1 MTRRHART
9 DAPRGQTMVEFAL
22 VLPLLI
28 LLLVGVFDFGRA
40 IFAYNTINNS
50 AREAAREAIVNQT
63 VSDIQAKAASA
74 AAGLN
79 IDPGDISVDFRTS
92 DAAAAGSCNSRIGTP
107 TIVGCIAVV
116 RVPYS
121 YDAATPLVGEL
132 VGPLTLNGESRFAVE
147 FNCVDGGSVAAD
159 CPLGG

>member
-1 MTRRHART
+1 MGVARCP
-9 DAPRGQTMVEFAL
+9 AG
-22 VLPLLI
+22 
-28 LLLVGVFDFGRA
+28 
-40 IFAYNTINNS
+40 S
-50 AREAAREAIVNQT
+50 AQ
-63 VSDIQAKAASA
+63 
-74 AAGLN
+74 L
-79 IDPGDISVDFRTS
+79 RTS